1 MDDGTATDLA
11 GAVERM
17 QAGGNITGLA
27 RELKV
32 SRWSLYRWK
41 QVYEKQGP
49 AGLALA
55 GWEAVAIPPPS
66 GRPTAASAP
75 PLRWETS
82 RAS

>member
-55 GWEAVAIPPPS
+55 PA
-66 GRPTAASAP
+66 GRPLPAASIRSP
-75 PLRWETS
+75 YS
-82 RAS
+82 SFRAASSL